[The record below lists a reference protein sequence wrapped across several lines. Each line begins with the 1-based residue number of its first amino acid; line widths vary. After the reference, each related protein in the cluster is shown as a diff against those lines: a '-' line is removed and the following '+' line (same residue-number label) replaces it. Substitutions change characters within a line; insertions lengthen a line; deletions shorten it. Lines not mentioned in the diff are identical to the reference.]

1 MRPAHRDIYPPLP
14 THPMTDDRLITLAI
28 HTYDRAQ
35 NLKTIL
41 EKEGIPVTLQNVNLE
56 SPVVSSGVRVR
67 IHEGDLPLALRI
79 IENLDIF
86 ACDTSVASDKV
97 SPVVLVPVDF
107 SPHSLI
113 ACDYAFHIA
122 ASHNASIRILHTYL
136 DPMMLSANMQLSDAL
151 TFDTTAQD
159 EAIVD
164 HEINAETKVLM
175 DRFVKSLRDKI
186 KRGDI
191 PAVKFRTEI
200 REGVPEDVIG
210 EMARE
215 CHPMLIV
222 MGTRGAGKKEREL
235 VGSVTAEVLDTC
247 RYPVFTV
254 PEVMTLYHLND
265 ISEVILISSLD
276 QEDILALD
284 ALYRLYPMCH
294 FTVTLLS
301 LPSKKRPVDSH
312 SAEDSLLAYCRRH
325 YEGYSFRTD
334 SVSGDRIAEEYQRLH
349 HSIHPD
355 LVVVPNRKKNI
366 FARLF
371 NPGLAH
377 KLLFQSD
384 VPMIVIPV

>member
-1 MRPAHRDIYPPLP
+1 
-14 THPMTDDRLITLAI
+14 MTDDRLITLAI

-35 NLKTIL
+35 NLKSIL

-56 SPVVSSGVRVR
+56 APVVSSGVRVR
-67 IHEGDLPLALRI
+67 IHENDLPLALRI

-86 ACDTSVASDKV
+86 ACDASVASDKV
-97 SPVVLVPVDF
+97 SPTVLVPVDF
-107 SPHSLI
+107 SSHSII

-122 ASHNASIRILHTYL
+122 AAHNASILILHTYI
-136 DPMMLSANMQLSDAL
+136 DPMMMGANMQLSDSL
-151 TFDTTAQD
+151 TFDTTAQED
-159 EAIVD
+159 ALID
-164 HEINAETKVLM
+164 HEINAETKVMM
-175 DRFVKSLRDKI
+175 DRFVKSLREKI

-191 PAVKFRTEI
+191 PAVKFRTEV

-254 PEVMTLYHLND
+254 PEVVSLDNLSN
-265 ISEVILISSLD
+265 ISSVILISSLD

-284 ALYRLYPMCH
+284 ALYRLYPMSN
-294 FTVTLLS
+294 FSVTLLS
-301 LPSKKRPVDSH
+301 LPSKKHPADNH
-312 SAEDSLLAYCRRH
+312 KAEDSLLAYCRRH
-325 YEGYSFRTD
+325 YEGYTFQTD
-334 SVSGDRIAEEYQRLH
+334 AVRGDRIAEEYQRIH
-349 HSIHPD
+349 HLVHPN
-355 LVVVPNRKKNI
+355 LIVVPNRKKNI

-377 KLLFQSD
+377 KLLFLSD